1 MSRPNLLLALLLAFP
16 ATSSFAQ
23 TPPEKPPEKPVE
35 KPVEKTETKD
45 AMNQR
50 AVAALTAGKFDE
62 GIAILTKAL
71 EAYPKDADL
80 AYNVACAWSRKN
92 DIDKGFEWLGKAID
106 WGWGKGNSQL
116 VGETARKSH
125 LEMTKT
131 DPDFANLRKD
141 PRWEPLLDRIAKAS
155 PPKPPEAPKPAESAK
170 AASYIP
176 EKAKAANQVPLL
188 IVLHDEGSSGEKIV
202 AGRWKAVADE
212 LGYALLAPSG
222 TAPVGGDASKGL
234 SWYAKLEDYPAQ
246 ASTTEK
252 NVADA
257 VAAFVR
263 EHPIDKSKTVIVGE
277 GAGALPAMGLG
288 LTSQGL
294 CKGIVTVNGK
304 FNPDLAAAKAPAAAK
319 AGVRVELLIDGAKT
333 AKEAAPEGGPEKV
346 AAAQNQLLKTW
357 GLAGESRVFTPNE
370 KDPDQKALLV
380 EAVKSVVAPMPT
392 PAAAPK

>member
-1 MSRPNLLLALLLAFP
+1 MSRTTLLLAIFLALP
-16 ATSSFAQ
+16 AAPSLAQ

-35 KPVEKTETKD
+35 KVESKD
-45 AMNQR
+45 VMNKR
-50 AVAALTAGKFDE
+50 AVDLLTAGKLDE

-71 EAYPKDADL
+71 ETYPKDADL
-80 AYNVACAWSRKN
+80 AYNLACAWSRKS
-92 DIDKGFEWLGKAID
+92 DADKGFEWLGKAVD

-141 PRWEPLLDRIAKAS
+141 PRWEPLLDRIAKAN
-155 PPKPPEAPKPAESAK
+155 PPKPAEAPK
-170 AASYIP
+170 AAASAASAATYIP
-176 EKAKAANQVPLL
+176 EKARSMNPVPLL
-188 IVLHDEGSSGEKIV
+188 IVLHDEGSSGDKVV

-222 TAPVGGDASKGL
+222 TAPAGGDASKGL
-234 SWYAKLEDYPAQ
+234 SWYAKLEDYPAK
-246 ASTTEK
+246 AETTEK
-252 NVADA
+252 SIADA
-257 VAAFVR
+257 VAAFVHD
-263 EHPIDKSKTVIVGE
+263 HPIDKAKTVIVGE

-357 GLAGESRVFTPNE
+357 GLAGESRVFTPSE